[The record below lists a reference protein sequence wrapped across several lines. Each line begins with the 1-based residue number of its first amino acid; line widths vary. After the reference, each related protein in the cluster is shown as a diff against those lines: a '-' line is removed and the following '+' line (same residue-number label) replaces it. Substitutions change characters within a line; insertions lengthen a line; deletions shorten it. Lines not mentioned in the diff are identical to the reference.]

1 MTNHN
6 VETCKKEYT
15 IVVTIEATQSNQ
27 IPQKTSSYACHIY
40 GLNGQKMID
49 CPKFIE
55 MQKMFHGKSIIIVE
69 VQPVVKILTIDVNV
83 MDVNVTTRIGV
94 QR

>member
-1 MTNHN
+1 
-6 VETCKKEYT
+6 
-15 IVVTIEATQSNQ
+15 
-27 IPQKTSSYACHIY
+27 
-40 GLNGQKMID
+40 
-49 CPKFIE
+49 